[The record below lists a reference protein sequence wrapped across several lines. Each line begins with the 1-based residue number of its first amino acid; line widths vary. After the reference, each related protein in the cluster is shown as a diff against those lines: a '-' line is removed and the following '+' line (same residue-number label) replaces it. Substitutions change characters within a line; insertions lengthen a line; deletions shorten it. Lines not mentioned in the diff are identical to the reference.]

1 MMFTNRRKSS
11 AKGGFISFLRPIM
24 AVPDG
29 PEGTTIHVDK
39 VKDYFRDAADRRR
52 AAGEIAA
59 AR

>member
-1 MMFTNRRKSS
+1 MMFTNQRKSS
-11 AKGGFISFLRPIM
+11 AEGGFISFLRPIM

-29 PEGTTIHVDK
+29 PEGARIHVDK
-39 VKDYFRDAADRRR
+39 VKDYFSDAADRRR